1 MFWCMELDLFSQ
13 SAMKFPVLSFWVSM
27 GLAWLWAA
35 RLLMF
40 RVVFLFCCRIIM
52 ACLAL
57 DLVGFG
63 VELRFSVG
71 VETLGEL
78 LSIKVLW
85 SLEFSDVLKFCS

>member
-1 MFWCMELDLFSQ
+1 
-13 SAMKFPVLSFWVSM
+13 
-27 GLAWLWAA
+27 
-35 RLLMF
+35 
-40 RVVFLFCCRIIM
+40 M

-63 VELRFSVG
+63 VEFCFSVG

-85 SLEFSDVLKFCS
+85 SLEFSDVLKLCS